1 MHAHSPPPRGAST
14 TMGACSSKDGGESSA
29 TVHAAGPDTP
39 GKTAP
44 APGLKRAAAP
54 AGPPTARLAK
64 RGAVGEAEHVS
75 EAEDTLASLPK
86 VAKTSTEAA
95 LIAAAIADNIL
106 FKVCAACTH
115 ECRLCTH
122 T

>member
-1 MHAHSPPPRGAST
+1 
-14 TMGACSSKDGGESSA
+14 MGACSSKDGGEASA

-39 GKTAP
+39 ARAAP
-44 APGLKRAAAP
+44 APGLKRTAAP

-86 VAKTSTEAA
+86 VAKSSTEAA

-106 FKVCAACTH
+106 FKVRAARAR
-115 ECRLCTH
+115 EFKLCT
-122 T
+122 TT

>member
-1 MHAHSPPPRGAST
+1 MHAHFAPPPGAST
-14 TMGACSSKDGGESSA
+14 TMGACSSKESEASA
-29 TVHAAGPDTP
+29 TVHATGPDTP
-39 GKTAP
+39 GKALP

-75 EAEDTLASLPK
+75 EAQDTLASLPK
-86 VAKTSTEAA
+86 VAKSSTEAA
-95 LIAAAIADNIL
+95 LISAAIADNIL
-106 FKVCAACTH
+106 FKVCATCARERH
-115 ECRLCTH
+115 LCVTH